1 MTNVA
6 TSPGILSPELFNQYA
21 DQWLSAV
28 SNPDSP
34 VLAPSFLASGAER
47 LLFVSFPIQQI
58 ISLVSAVGVRAIK
71 ARFLLVPGPDGQP
84 HFSVALF
91 ATDAEGVG
99 ERLSAYYVANEYW
112 TASTPSPELG
122 EQVPSSLA
130 AIWMAN
136 WKGVKKI
143 TSELFA
149 TSYGP
154 LQGYNF
160 DIKDFVSLLFEAQPL
175 TAQEFRI
182 GLSLHE
188 YYAANGDDNTP
199 TQTFGLVTYLYN
211 AGQTTAPVA
220 STFYDMSGPCPPND

>member
-6 TSPGILSPELFNQYA
+6 ISPGILSPELFNQYS

-28 SNPDSP
+28 SNLSNPE
-34 VLAPSFLASGAER
+34 LASAFLTPSHER

-58 ISLVSAVGVRAIK
+58 ISLVSAVGVRSIK
-71 ARFLLVPGPDGQP
+71 ARFLLAPDADGQP
-84 HFSVALF
+84 HFTVALF
-91 ATDAEGVG
+91 AADAEGVG
-99 ERLSAYYVANEYW
+99 ERLSAYYVADEYW
-112 TASTPSPELG
+112 TAATPSPELG

-136 WKGVKKI
+136 WNGQSDI
-143 TSELFA
+143 TPALFS

-160 DIKDFVSLLFEAQPL
+160 DIKDFVSLLFGMEPL
-175 TAQEFRI
+175 AEQEFRI

-188 YYAANGDDNTP
+188 YFSAAGSESTP
-199 TQTFGLVTYLYN
+199 TKTFGLVTYLYTP
-211 AGQTTAPVA
+211 GQSTAV
-220 STFYDMSGPCPPND
+220 FVDEYYDMSGPCPPNT